1 MSEEDAKGAQEASD
15 LMTRLAFLMHENRGV
30 YAVLAGSGLSRA
42 AGIPTG
48 WEITLDLIRRVARGQ
63 GEPEQTDWAE
73 WYRDSVRREP
83 DYSELVEEL
92 GGSPDERR
100 SILEGYIEPTEEE
113 RAEGRKVPTA
123 AHRAIADLVRDGLVR
138 VVVTTN
144 FDRLLENA
152 LRDRGVEP
160 TVVDSVDAL
169 QGAVPLTHAP
179 CYLVKLHG
187 DYKDARIRN
196 TDEELANY
204 PTAFDT
210 LLDRIFDE
218 HGLVVCGWSAE
229 WDEALRR
236 AMTRA
241 PSRRYSLFWAV
252 RGEPGDAA
260 RRIVEERRGRF
271 VPIGDA
277 DEFFGKLRDRVQ
289 TLVQTRRRDPRS
301 VELLVNVAKRFVGKA
316 EYRVELDDL
325 LESEVETLL
334 ARLRSSTPP
343 AGPDADGIRL
353 RAAFYESVVEPLGR
367 MAGALGRWGD
377 DHEVDGVVNA
387 VLALVRQAD
396 EVRDGVT
403 SLLYFRA
410 YPAVL
415 VLASYGL
422 GLTYTGRWKA
432 LHRLLS
438 HLLQRADGEPARV
451 VDKLF
456 LWTWDGGEDR
466 IWHQLPELERHHTP
480 LSDHLCTVMD
490 GWRASFAAVVADFEE
505 LYDTWEILGSLG
517 YCETLSMEQLEAEDG
532 HFWAP
537 VGRNGWRR
545 SLERIVRR
553 IATGDGLD
561 ALVSAGFGAG
571 SPERLAASV
580 KQYARFSSRMRWR

>member
-1 MSEEDAKGAQEASD
+1 MSEDGTQNASD
-15 LMTRLAFLMHENRGV
+15 LLTRLAFSMHENRGV

-63 GEPEQTDWAE
+63 GVAEQDDWAE
-73 WYRDSVRREP
+73 WYRDSMGREP
-83 DYSELVEEL
+83 DYSELVVEL
-92 GGSPDERR
+92 GGSPEERR

-113 RAEGRKVPTA
+113 RGEGRKVPTV
-123 AHRAIADLVRDGLVR
+123 AHRAIAELVHDGLVR
-138 VVVTTN
+138 VLVTTN

-160 TVVDSVDAL
+160 MVVGSVDAL
-169 QGAVPLTHAP
+169 RGARPLTHSP

-187 DYKDARIRN
+187 DYKDARILN

-204 PTAFDT
+204 PVEFDA

-236 AMTRA
+236 AITRA
-241 PSRRYSLFWAV
+241 PARRYSLFWAA

-260 RRIVEERRGRF
+260 RRIVEERRGHF

-277 DEFFGKLRDRVQ
+277 DEFFGRLRDRVQ
-289 TLVQTRRRDPRS
+289 TLVRTRRRDPRS

-316 EYRVELDDL
+316 EYRVELDTL
-325 LESEVETLL
+325 IESEVETLI

-343 AGPDADGIRL
+343 ASPDADGIRV
-353 RAAFYESVVEPLGR
+353 RTAFYESSVEPLGR

-377 DHEVDGVVNA
+377 GHEMDGVVNA
-387 VLALVRQAD
+387 VLAVLRQAD
-396 EVRDGVT
+396 EVRQGVT
-403 SLLYFRA
+403 SLLDLRA

-415 VLASYGL
+415 LLTSYGL
-422 GLTYTGRWKA
+422 GLAHAGRWEA
-432 LHRLLS
+432 LHSLLS
-438 HLLQRADGEPARV
+438 HPMRRSDGETARV

-456 LWTWDGGEDR
+456 LWAWDGADDS
-466 IWHQLPELERHHTP
+466 IWRQLPGLERHHTP
-480 LSDHLCTVMD
+480 LSDHLCTVTD
-490 GWRASFAAVVADFEE
+490 GWRRSFAAVVADFDD
-505 LYDTWEILGSLG
+505 LYDTWEILGSLA
-517 YCETLSMEQLEAEDG
+517 YCERVSMEDLKADDG
-532 HFWAP
+532 EFWAP
-537 VGRNGWRR
+537 VGRNGWRG
-545 SLERIVRR
+545 SLDRIVRR
-553 IATGDGLD
+553 IATGDGLG

-571 SPERLAASV
+571 SRERLAASV
-580 KQYARFSSRMRWR
+580 KRYARFSRGIRWR

>member
-1 MSEEDAKGAQEASD
+1 MSEEEAKGAQEASD
-15 LMTRLAFLMHENRGV
+15 LLTRLAFSIHENRGV
-30 YAVLAGSGLSRA
+30 YALVVGSGLSRA

-63 GEPEQTDWAE
+63 EVAEQDDWAG
-73 WYRDSVRREP
+73 WYRGRFGREP
-83 DYSELVEEL
+83 DYSEIVEEL
-92 GGSPDERR
+92 GGSPEERR
-100 SILEGYIEPTEEE
+100 SILEGYIEPTAEE

-123 AHRAIADLVRDGLVR
+123 AHRAIADLVHDGLVR
-138 VVVTTN
+138 VLVTTN

-160 TVVDSVDAL
+160 TVVDSDDAL

-204 PTAFDT
+204 PAAFNA

-260 RRIVEERRGRF
+260 RRIVEERRGYF

-289 TLVQTRRRDPRS
+289 TLVETRRRDPRN
-301 VELLVNVAKRFVGKA
+301 VELLVNVAKRFVAKP
-316 EYRVELDDL
+316 ECRVELDDL
-325 LESEVETLL
+325 VESEVETLV
-334 ARLRSSTPP
+334 ARLRSSTPS
-343 AGPDADGIRL
+343 ANADADGIRVL
-353 RAAFYESVVEPLGR
+353 TTFYESAAEPLGR
-367 MAGALGRWGD
+367 VAGALGRWGD
-377 DHEVDGVVNA
+377 GNEVAGVVNA
-387 VLALVRQAD
+387 LLALVQQAD
-396 EVRDGVT
+396 EVRAGVT
-403 SLLYFRA
+403 SLLYLRA

-415 VLASYGL
+415 LLACYGL
-422 GLTYTGRWKA
+422 GLTHAGRWEA

-438 HLLQRADGEPARV
+438 HPLQRAEGEPGRV

-456 LWTWDGGEDR
+456 LWTWDGGDDR
-466 IWHQLPELERHHTP
+466 IWHQLQDLGRHHTP

-490 GWRASFAAVVADFEE
+490 GWRASFAAVVGDFED
-505 LYDTWEILGSLG
+505 LYDTWEILGSLVF
-517 YCETLSMEQLEAEDG
+517 CETLSTEQLEAEDG
-532 HFWAP
+532 AFWAP

-545 SLERIVRR
+545 SIDRVVRR
-553 IATGDGLD
+553 IATGDGLE

-580 KQYARFSSRMRWR
+580 KRYARFSSGIRWR